1 MWLTSST
8 GCAPGTKGTA
18 MHDPSQRHPYIAQR
32 RARRPRPLADIALAI
47 AIGTGLAWWLVRW
60 AAA

>member
-1 MWLTSST
+1 MN
-8 GCAPGTKGTA
+8 
-18 MHDPSQRHPYIAQR
+18 RHPYITER
-32 RARRPRPLADIALAI
+32 RTSRPRLLADIALAV